1 MQDIGEEK
9 RARVLDPVDR
19 VSEVIFGLLMAM
31 TFVGSLSVASAGHE
45 EVRTMMITALGCN
58 LAWGLVD
65 AVMYLVRTATA
76 RTRDHTLLTGL
87 RGADAVTGQG
97 LIAQALPPLLAAASG
112 TQGLELIRRGLAEL
126 PPLPRRPRLG
136 WNDYVG
142 ALGTFVLVVLATFPV
157 VVPFMVLDDAALAV
171 RVSNGIALAMLFVG
185 GCILARYSGGNP
197 WRSGVAIALTGA
209 ALMAAIMALGG

>member
-1 MQDIGEEK
+1 MEDIGEEK

-45 EVRTMMITALGCN
+45 DVRTMMITALGCN

-76 RTRDHTLLTGL
+76 RTRDHTLLAGL
-87 RGADAVTGQG
+87 HGADPVTGQG
-97 LIAQALPPLLAAASG
+97 LVAQALPPLLVAAAG
-112 TQGLELIRRGLAEL
+112 NEGLEIIRRGLVEL
-126 PPLPRRPRLG
+126 PPLPSRSRLR
-136 WNDYVG
+136 WEDYIG

-157 VVPFMVLDDAALAV
+157 VVDDAARAV

-185 GCILARYSGGNP
+185 GCVLARYSGGNP
-197 WRSGVAIALTGA
+197 WRSGIALAITGV